1 MCEWGDTVTVNRS
14 GIVCRHD
21 VQLSLCFAGGGGDG
35 VMEAERTGVLGV
47 YVLIL
52 HGALVVLLCLLVAME
67 LVVSG

>member
-1 MCEWGDTVTVNRS
+1 MFSYFCVWRVVE
-14 GIVCRHD
+14 
-21 VQLSLCFAGGGGDG
+21 GDG
-35 VMEAERTGVLGV
+35 VMEAERAGVLGV

>member
-1 MCEWGDTVTVNRS
+1 MMFS
-14 GIVCRHD
+14 Y
-21 VQLSLCFAGGGGDG
+21 LCVSRVVEGDG
-35 VMEAERTGVLGV
+35 VAELAGVLGV

>member
-1 MCEWGDTVTVNRS
+1 MMFSC
-14 GIVCRHD
+14 
-21 VQLSLCFAGGGGDG
+21 LCVSRVVEGDG
-35 VMEAERTGVLGV
+35 VMEAERAGVLGV